1 MKKLSGM
8 RACTAATLCAA
19 TAFAGEN
26 RTPRAIW
33 VVSELM
39 KSELEA
45 VLNTERLNKKRQTGS
60 RTRGSPP
67 AYKAASTIWTIAV
80 FVSRPAVAGHR
91 RRLTIAPLLGRLFGQ
106 AKRL

>member
-8 RACTAATLCAA
+8 RAYTAATLCAA

-26 RTPRAIW
+26 KTPRAIW

-45 VLNTERLNKKRQTGS
+45 VLNTKRLTGS

-67 AYKAASTIWTIAV
+67 AYEAACMIWTIAV
-80 FVSRPAVAGHR
+80 FVSRPEVAGHR
-91 RRLTIAPLLGRLFGQ
+91 RRLTIAPLLRRLFGQ

>member
-26 RTPRAIW
+26 KTPRAIW

-39 KSELEA
+39 KSEPEA
-45 VLNTERLNKKRQTGS
+45 VLNT
-60 RTRGSPP
+60 
-67 AYKAASTIWTIAV
+67 
-80 FVSRPAVAGHR
+80 
-91 RRLTIAPLLGRLFGQ
+91 RRLTGVPYTRLAAGP
-106 AKRL
+106 

>member
-1 MKKLSGM
+1 MQKLSGM

-26 RTPRAIW
+26 KTPRAIW

-45 VLNTERLNKKRQTGS
+45 VLNTKRSNKKRQTGFPY
-60 RTRGSPP
+60 TRL
-67 AYKAASTIWTIAV
+67 AA
-80 FVSRPAVAGHR
+80 G
-91 RRLTIAPLLGRLFGQ
+91 L
-106 AKRL
+106 